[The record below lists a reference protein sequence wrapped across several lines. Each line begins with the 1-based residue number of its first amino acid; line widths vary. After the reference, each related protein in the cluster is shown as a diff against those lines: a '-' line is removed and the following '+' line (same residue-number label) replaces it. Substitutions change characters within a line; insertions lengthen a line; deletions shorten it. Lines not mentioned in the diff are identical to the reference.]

1 MPGHRLFSRFTPGQ
15 DATVIAAL
23 KAELA
28 RGLIFRTVIPS
39 LRRLVTGE
47 FKDDDVLAFGP
58 FQDFGMPMN
67 GEHGSQ
73 VLAKT
78 RRIYFSLFFRFGFV
92 ASLLTNNCS
101 VFRHVALLRRIFR
114 FGPLFCASCACPPL
128 DTTNLTP
135 EQAPPNFPS

>member
-1 MPGHRLFSRFTPGQ
+1 MPEHRLFSRSTPSQ
-15 DATVIAAL
+15 DATVVAAL

-39 LRRLVTGE
+39 LRRFVTAE

-58 FQDFGMPMN
+58 FQDFRMPLN
-67 GEHGSQ
+67 GEQRSW

-78 RRIYFSLFFRFGFV
+78 RRSYFSLFFQFVFV

-101 VFRHVALLRRIFR
+101 VFRHVALLRRNFR